1 MFWLRAMVVVR
12 TPPLGLPYF
21 YVEAGLELT
30 SLVLESCDEKLIT
43 RSMIERSEDGKGNK
57 RSREA

>member
-1 MFWLRAMVVVR
+1 VVR

-21 YVEAGLELT
+21 YVEAGLEST

-57 RSREA
+57 RPREA